1 LVAVHGS
8 TTRGEIFITD
18 PKVTGVGVNANLA
31 ERLIYKDANPLTV
44 QYLAFT
50 TPVEQPAANHCGR
63 VVFSDLHLS
72 SGDASAHSLTF
83 PSGCCLSITA
93 TMSPKELVLAFM
105 VFDISSCVSPAAP

>member
-1 LVAVHGS
+1 
-8 TTRGEIFITD
+8 
-18 PKVTGVGVNANLA
+18 VNANLA

-72 SGDASAHSLTF
+72 SGDASADSLTF
-83 PSGCCLSITA
+83 PSGGCLSSTA